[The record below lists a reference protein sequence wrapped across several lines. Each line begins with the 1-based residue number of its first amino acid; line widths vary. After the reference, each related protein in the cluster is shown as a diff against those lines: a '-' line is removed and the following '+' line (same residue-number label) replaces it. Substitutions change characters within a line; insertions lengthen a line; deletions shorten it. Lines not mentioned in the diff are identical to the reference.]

1 MVNFDAR
8 IQVTD
13 SFSFMRI
20 LQLCKKFP
28 YPLKDGESIAVTYLS
43 HAMSQLGCEVSLLSM
58 NTTKHYMD
66 ISKLP
71 EEYNHYKEIHVTK
84 LDNQVNAMDAFR
96 NLFSK
101 DSYHVSRFVCSDF
114 RDKLIALLR
123 KNDYDVVQLE
133 TLYLAPYI
141 DIIKAH
147 SNALVTMRAHN
158 IEFEIWERI
167 SNNTTFLPK
176 RWYLK
181 YLTSKLKRFE
191 LDKLNEYDY
200 LISVSE
206 RDLLKFKDLGYK
218 NGAISSPI
226 GLDLKNYIRIP
237 KKQSSI
243 RDLCFIGA
251 LDWRPN
257 LEGLQWF
264 LEHVWPLVHASFPD
278 IKLHVAGRN
287 TPPEIANLKV
297 NNVVI
302 HGEVP
307 DAVEFINTYGIMV
320 VPLFS
325 GSGMR
330 VKILEGMALSKVVIT
345 TTLGME
351 GIDAE
356 DGKEILIADNPQAFL
371 TKISDVLSGKINAE
385 TIGKNALE
393 FVKEY
398 YDHANNAKKLIEK
411 YKYLKENPHYQ
422 KQRVIVS

>member
-1 MVNFDAR
+1 
-8 IQVTD
+8 
-13 SFSFMRI
+13 MRI

-71 EEYNHYKEIHVTK
+71 EEYNHYKEIHVTN
-84 LDNQVNAMDAFR
+84 LDNQINAVDAFR

-101 DSYHVSRFVCSDF
+101 ESYHVSRFVCPDF
-114 RDKLIALLR
+114 KDKLIELLTH
-123 KNDYDVVQLE
+123 NDYDVVQLE

-176 RWYLK
+176 KWYLK
-181 YLTSKLKRFE
+181 YLTSKLKKFE

-206 RDLLKFKDLGYK
+206 RDLNKFKDLGYK

-226 GLDLKNYIRIP
+226 GLDLRNYTKIGKNSQN
-237 KKQSSI
+237 K

-257 LEGLQWF
+257 LEGLLWF
-264 LEHVWPLVHASFPD
+264 LQNVWPLVSEKYPD
-278 IKLHVAGRN
+278 LKLHVAGRN
-287 TPPEIANLKV
+287 TPIEILQLKMK
-297 NNVVI
+297 NVVI
-302 HGEVP
+302 HGEVE
-307 DAVEFINTYGIMV
+307 DAVGFINNYGIMV

-330 VKILEGMALSKVVIT
+330 VKILEGMALSKIVIT

-351 GIDAE
+351 GIDAK
-356 DGKEILIADNPQAFL
+356 DGDQLLIADDPQAFL
-371 TKISDVLSGKINAE
+371 SKIDDIQSGKINAE
-385 TIGKNALE
+385 VMGQHALD

-398 YDHANNAKKLIEK
+398 YDHANNAKKLIDK
-411 YKYLKENPHYQ
+411 YKHLKESPQYQ
-422 KQRVIVS
+422 KQKVIIS